1 MRFVHSFIAF
11 TYVHSYTS
19 VTLDCSTGT
28 VTVHQPRNNQL
39 YVHVNSAFS
48 VQASVSM
55 SAEQSEFMS
64 AFEAVTPP
72 PGTSDLTAK
81 VSESLSARTMSA
93 LVHKTRVE
101 VSQLM
106 SAPVS
111 APDETHVNAITESL
125 CMFLIKVTFMNI
137 AILKTFCIG

>member
-1 MRFVHSFIAF
+1 MHYYMYDVNVSDSGICSAMQTSLIAGHAGTITGILGEIHSFIAF
-11 TYVHSYTS
+11 TYVHSKTS
-19 VTLDCSTGT
+19 VTWDCRTGT
-28 VTVHQPRNNQL
+28 VTVHQSRNNQL
-39 YVHVNSAFS
+39 HILVNGAFA
-48 VQASVSM
+48 VQASVSI

-101 VSQLM
+101 VS
-106 SAPVS
+106 
-111 APDETHVNAITESL
+111 
-125 CMFLIKVTFMNI
+125 
-137 AILKTFCIG
+137 